1 MRRYVDRLRRSY
13 VRNRSEVA
21 QITACVLGLTI
32 GIALGALSLG
42 GHVQPAGAAH
52 VHQAQPGLTSQAARG

>member
-1 MRRYVDRLRRSY
+1 MKRYVDRLRRSY

-32 GIALGALSLG
+32 GIALGALSLS
-42 GHVQPAGAAH
+42 GHVRPAGATH
-52 VHQAQPGLTSQAARG
+52 VHQVLPSQGARG